1 MYTILVGNKAD
12 DDEKREVETR
22 LGDCFALQNGMR
34 YFETSAKNSDV
45 EKIFEHLTQVLLC
58 TKKPSPPPA
67 KPKTPS
73 LDRGDRG
80 ANVEVSYD
88 SFKSIMQISLCS

>member
-1 MYTILVGNKAD
+1 MYTVLVGNKAD

-45 EKIFEHLTQVLLC
+45 EKIFEHLALVLLR
-58 TKKPSPPPA
+58 TKKPISPFPA
-67 KPKTPS
+67 KPNTPS
-73 LDRGDRG
+73 ETVINLTD
-80 ANVEVSYD
+80 D
-88 SFKSIMQISLCS
+88 SQKNTRQMRQRC